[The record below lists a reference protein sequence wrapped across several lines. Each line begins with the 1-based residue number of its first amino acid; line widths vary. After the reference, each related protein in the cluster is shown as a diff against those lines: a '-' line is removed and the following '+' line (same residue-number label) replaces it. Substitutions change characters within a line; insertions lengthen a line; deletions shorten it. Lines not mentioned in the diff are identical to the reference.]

1 MLLVSILSNISTN
14 KRQHKEE
21 LLKRGKQAVI
31 ETIYAHNYDLKDLT
45 KIVTSLRQQ
54 SLNLS

>member
-1 MLLVSILSNISTN
+1 MV
-14 KRQHKEE
+14 K
-21 LLKRGKQAVI
+21 VI
-31 ETIYAHNYDLKDLT
+31 ETIYAHNYDLKNFK